1 MPFFEAWLSFSL
13 IWFDSRGA
21 WVRNAGVMSMHVIQ
35 CLWNL
40 DKKWCCPQ
48 YISFIV
54 LGAWAKTRGVALN
67 TLYLLF
73 LEAGQR
79 TEVLPSIH
87 FIYCSW
93 NLKMLLWSICTQ
105 ERDVMSDKLE
115 SVGGYPMISPT
126 FDSSCTHMI
135 LSKFIR
141 ISQQVTGNIISMSM
155 MFLRHQY
162 SIASAFFLQ
171 EKSFGNGWPK
181 FCESLCS
188 KGYKTLVIN
197 GVKCSKIFSC
207 ELKRSCLSL
216 NNNWNVSL

>member
-1 MPFFEAWLSFSL
+1 MSFNAYET
-13 IWFDSRGA
+13 WT
-21 WVRNAGVMSMHVIQ
+21 RNGVALNTFYLLFLEPGQRPEVLPSIHCIYCSWRLGKDQ
-35 CLWNL
+35 R
-40 DKKWCCPQ
+40 CCPQ
-48 YISFIV
+48 YILFIV
-54 LGAWAKTRGVALN
+54 LGGWAKNRGVALN
-67 TLYLLF
+67 TFCLLF

-141 ISQQVTGNIISMSM
+141 ITQQVT
-155 MFLRHQY
+155 L
-162 SIASAFFLQ
+162 
-171 EKSFGNGWPK
+171 
-181 FCESLCS
+181 SLC
-188 KGYKTLVIN
+188 L
-197 GVKCSKIFSC
+197 
-207 ELKRSCLSL
+207 
-216 NNNWNVSL
+216 